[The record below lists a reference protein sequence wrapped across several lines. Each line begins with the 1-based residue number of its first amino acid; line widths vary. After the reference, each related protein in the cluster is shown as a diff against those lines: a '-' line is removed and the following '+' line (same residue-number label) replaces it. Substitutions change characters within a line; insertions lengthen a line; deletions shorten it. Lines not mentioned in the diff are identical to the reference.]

1 MTQDVEI
8 TTGST
13 RQTRS
18 STRRQQLTPPTTNPE
33 HVPDTSSGK
42 PPIECLSSVLTHS
55 TRVLRNQRDPVEV
68 KRTWLSSHTVPL
80 PQDRSGTAT
89 YPLNPVDAT
98 FVFAQEQAG
107 TAVCI
112 SPDGVLLTCSHCIA
126 ESASELSQNPIHM
139 LLSSKGAIV
148 SAHVMAWDPTRDLA
162 LLMITEAELPHRPF
176 PHVRLAAG
184 PAKAHARLI
193 CVGHPGSEDLEAERR
208 GVPTEYDTLV
218 LSEGKF
224 HGLAAGQDPQDNSDV
239 GALKHSCWT
248 YWGHS
253 GAGLFDRRTGTLLG
267 LHSSWDEDTGMRRGV
282 PFEAVSAFLD
292 EFDGR
297 GGQGM
302 GEGWKWFVREES

>member
-1 MTQDVEI
+1 MTQDVEM

-18 STRRQQLTPPTTNPE
+18 STRRQQLTPPTITATPE
-33 HVPDTSSGK
+33 HIPDTSSDK
-42 PPIECLSSVLTHS
+42 PPIEWLSSVLTHS
-55 TRVLRNQRDPVEV
+55 TRVLRNQRDPVMV

-80 PQDRSGTAT
+80 PQGTAT

-98 FVFAQEQAG
+98 FIFAQEQAG
-107 TAVCI
+107 TAVCV
-112 SPDGVLLTCSHCIA
+112 SPDGVLLTCSHCVA
-126 ESASELSQNPIHM
+126 ESASELTQNPNHM

-148 SAHVMAWDPTRDLA
+148 SARVMAWDPTRDLA

-176 PHVRLAAG
+176 PYVHLAAS
-184 PAKAHARLI
+184 PPKAHTRLI

-224 HGLAAGQDPQDNSDV
+224 HGLAAGQDPQNNSDM

-253 GAGLFDRRTGTLLG
+253 GAGLFDRRTGALVG

-282 PFEAVSAFLD
+282 PFEAVSAFLE